1 MSDAARHEESPLPLF
16 DRAQT
21 LRVQPRPVVLRLVL
35 RLVLRSTFVVV
46 TTATACALPFFGELM
61 VGRWWDFLI
70 VFLCCLSC
78 SFSKHHIG
86 LTATRTEERC
96 AALFASQG
104 GGTQLDTGKRV
115 GAPRQR
121 TPAHFSAVPSCC
133 GVTPFPCPPVLV
145 QGLIAS
151 IGLMP
156 ITFILPPLL
165 WVTARRPQGAE
176 LAVNLGIA
184 GGASMLAVL
193 AFVGSTRNIMQDAQA
208 YLFG

>member
-61 VGRWWDFLI
+61 
-70 VFLCCLSC
+70 LSC